1 MNSVT
6 DYIEGR
12 PEEEQ
17 QLWWYLHE
25 LLTEEV
31 GLEPK
36 IRHKIP
42 FYYGRSWI
50 CYLNAMPANAIEIAF
65 LRGIELSNIQGLP
78 LQAENRKM
86 VRGVIVNSTTE
97 PERETLLEVIQEAV
111 LLDEL
116 PKGKAD

>member
-1 MNSVT
+1 MPTVT
-6 DYIEGR
+6 DYMEGR
-12 PEEEQ
+12 PQEEQ

-25 LLTEEV
+25 LLTEQV

-50 CYLNAMPANAIEIAF
+50 CYLNALPENAIEIAF
-65 LRGIELSNIQGLP
+65 LRGNELSNVQGLP
-78 LQAENRKM
+78 LRAEKRKM
-86 VRGVIVNSTTE
+86 VRGIVVYSVTE
-97 PERETLLEVIQEAV
+97 PPAETLLEVIQEAV

-116 PKGKAD
+116 R